1 MNYKIFKV
9 FIFNYSTIFES
20 INIKNE
26 YSNLSYSDHLNK
38 LLNEYIIETP
48 GFSRKMNLMGNM
60 SQDIIYNYYDLQ
72 TKWLEENN
80 LKLDKDLDYEDKL
93 YYIFLKNKLLPF

>member
-1 MNYKIFKV
+1 
-9 FIFNYSTIFES
+9 
-20 INIKNE
+20 
-26 YSNLSYSDHLNK
+26 
-38 LLNEYIIETP
+38 
-48 GFSRKMNLMGNM
+48 M

-93 YYIFLKNKLLPF
+93 YYI